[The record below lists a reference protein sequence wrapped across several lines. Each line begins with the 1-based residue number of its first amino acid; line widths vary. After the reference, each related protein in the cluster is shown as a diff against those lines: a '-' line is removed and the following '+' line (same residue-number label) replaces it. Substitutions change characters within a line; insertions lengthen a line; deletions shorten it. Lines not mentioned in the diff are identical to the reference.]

1 MEEQKL
7 MVYDLDLTEFGFD
20 EHDSLETEF
29 HIVTYL
35 FYDIDR
41 LMIQSKPNYGG
52 DEIYIEG
59 YFNLKRFKELIFVL
73 TEFEVKKI
81 V

>member
-20 EHDSLETEF
+20 KEDSLETEF

-35 FYDIDR
+35 FYDIGR
-41 LMIQSKPNYGG
+41 LMIQSKPKYGG

-59 YFNLKRFKELIFVL
+59 YFNLERFKELIFVL
-73 TEFEVKKI
+73 TGFEVKKI